1 MRSADRVKVQIGV
14 SRSQREVV
22 GDSLTRMNCIGTSE
36 GSSNDSGISTK
47 QEEEAAVAAAAF
59 PTSAPLVNLCSS
71 SFLRKKRKLDTIP
84 AKVLTVDSDYKL
96 KRSAASI
103 QAEEQ
108 DNGTGNDLISA
119 DARDIGPRV
128 EIINGQIVLKES
140 SLVRPQLFFFSLTL
154 LPLIVEFH
162 FRA

>member
-119 DARDIGPRV
+119 DARYMSLPVSCSRV
-128 EIINGQIVLKES
+128 CAFEIRVMIFLIWYPTCSEPKVRFIV
-140 SLVRPQLFFFSLTL
+140 
-154 LPLIVEFH
+154 
-162 FRA
+162 